1 LVAVRDRGWSA
12 SVELPFDARSVGTA
26 REVLRGLLLAWGHEH
41 QMDDAAV
48 VVSELV
54 TNAVQHADEQ
64 GQLRL
69 ELQGTGEVL
78 RLELADGS
86 SVRPMA
92 REIVDSDERGRGMHI
107 VDVLTARW
115 GVETHDGGK
124 RVWVE
129 LG

>member
-1 LVAVRDRGWSA
+1 M
-12 SVELPFDARSVGTA
+12 ELPFDARSAGAA
-26 REVLRGLLLAWGHEH
+26 REVLRGLLVAWGHEH
-41 QMDDAAV
+41 QIDDAAV

-54 TNAVQHADEQ
+54 TNAVQHAAEQ

-69 ELQGTGEVL
+69 ELQVTGEVL

-86 SVRPMA
+86 SVRPIA
-92 REIVDSDERGRGMHI
+92 RVIVDSDERGRGMHI

-115 GVETHDGGK
+115 GVEMHGDGK

-129 LG
+129 LD

>member
-1 LVAVRDRGWSA
+1 MRVPWA
-12 SVELPFDARSVGTA
+12 
-26 REVLRGLLLAWGHEH
+26 LLGRCCGGCCWP
-41 QMDDAAV
+41 DDAAVV

-54 TNAVQHADEQ
+54 TNAVQHAGER

-69 ELQGTGEVL
+69 ELRVTGAVL

-115 GVETHDGGK
+115 GVETHGAGK

-129 LG
+129 LD